1 MAVAGAW
8 GNTAVWPSGWGHT
21 AVSLALGHVTHL
33 YSWVPAGGGT
43 VSPEPGLK
51 GKLCEVRHYD
61 ALTGLVHQ
69 KLAMFVF
76 TEETVALGSM

>member
-1 MAVAGAW
+1 M
-8 GNTAVWPSGWGHT
+8 
-21 AVSLALGHVTHL
+21 
-33 YSWVPAGGGT
+33 
-43 VSPEPGLK
+43 SPEPGLK